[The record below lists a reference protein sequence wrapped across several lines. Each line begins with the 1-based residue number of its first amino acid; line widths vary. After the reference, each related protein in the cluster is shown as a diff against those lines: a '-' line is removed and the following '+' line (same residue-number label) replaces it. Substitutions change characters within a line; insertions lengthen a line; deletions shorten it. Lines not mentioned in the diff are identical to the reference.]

1 MAWTYDSTDLS
12 LNTSAGRLNVVRFL
26 VGDTDSTDQQVENE
40 EINFAVAIASDD
52 VYAAAVYIA
61 NSLSAKF
68 ARFVDTDLDGQLSE
82 KYSQLSQ
89 HYKALAHTIMSQKA
103 AGGKVSLGIYA
114 GGLPAVGKTNTR
126 ISVNQFDI
134 YADREIL
141 DYELEE

>member
-1 MAWTYDSTDLS
+1 MAWTYDSADLS
-12 LNTSAGRLNVVRFL
+12 LNTSGGRLNVVRFL

-40 EINFAVAIASDD
+40 EISFAVAIASDD

-89 HYKALAHTIMSQKA
+89 HYKALAHTIMAQKS

-126 ISVNQFDI
+126 IFVNQFDI

>member
-40 EINFAVAIASDD
+40 EINFAVALASDD

-89 HYKALAHTIMSQKA
+89 HYKALAHTIMAQKS

-126 ISVNQFDI
+126 IFVNQFDI

>member
-12 LNTSAGRLNVVRFL
+12 LDTSGGRLNVVRFL

-89 HYKALAHTIMSQKA
+89 HYKALAHTIMAQKS
-103 AGGKVSLGIYA
+103 AGGKVSLGVYA

-126 ISVNQFDI
+126 IFVNQFDI

>member
-1 MAWTYDSTDLS
+1 MSWTYDSADLS
-12 LNTSAGRLNVVRFL
+12 LNTSGGRLNVVRFL

-40 EINFAVAIASDD
+40 EISFAVAIASDD

-89 HYKALAHTIMSQKA
+89 HYKALAHTIMAQKS

-126 ISVNQFDI
+126 IFVNQFDI

>member
-12 LNTSAGRLNVVRFL
+12 LNTSGGRLNVVRFL

-89 HYKALAHTIMSQKA
+89 HYKALAHTIMAQKS
-103 AGGKVSLGIYA
+103 AGGKVSLGVYA

-126 ISVNQFDI
+126 IFVNQFDI